1 MESRQQGHTHRTHT
15 GSSAASFNSSQ
26 EKDHQLLGGRPRTQE
41 TQSFKKPT
49 RGVGDVTH
57 PDWLLTISPDDAP
70 RDRQGTRN
78 GEIPQHIRRLI
89 IYQLEHRI

>member
-1 MESRQQGHTHRTHT
+1 MVPLVLVMFRQQNILGQPDPSTAKLYCLHLRKTPNT
-15 GSSAASFNSSQ
+15 GNSV
-26 EKDHQLLGGRPRTQE
+26 LL
-41 TQSFKKPT
+41 KPT
-49 RGVGDVTH
+49 RVVGDVTH

-89 IYQLEHRI
+89 VYQLEHRI